1 MVCRL
6 RAVGAVF
13 RATAGFDGEQGGK
26 LDFARVEVLAVDFGG
41 LENEVEERQSKQSL
55 DIAFFPITCS
65 RMRLALGLT
74 AQGYGRYGHSVF
86 FRVYSDAVS
95 LTA

>member
-1 MVCRL
+1 M